1 MNTFLRALA
10 DESRLVFLD
19 WGVLVITVLAV
30 VVYAFFY
37 PIPYSNQLLKDV
49 PIAVVDSDAS
59 GLSRRLVRMAD
70 AHEGLRVAAQADSMA
85 EAEALVRGGRVTGV
99 LAIPRG
105 FERDVLG
112 GRQARVSG
120 HIDTS
125 YLLSYSTA
133 LTGLLE
139 SAGTLSAGVEVG
151 RLRARGLSRDAALRA
166 RRPVSLDMR
175 PLFNATSGY
184 ATYVVPAVLILILQQ
199 TLLIGIGMSGGARR
213 ERAAAG
219 RAAPLDVEGHPA
231 AQVLG
236 RSAPFLMLYA
246 ANAAFYFVF
255 IPRHFGYYLPGSL
268 GATALLTVPFLLA
281 TVFLGF
287 TLRAFFGRRETAMQV
302 LLFTSLLFVFLGGFA
317 WPAEAVPAWIRE
329 AARVVPSTS
338 AIPAYLRL
346 TRFGAG
352 LGDVSREAATLWALA
367 AIYFPMACVV
377 ERLLQGRARRVS
389 GPGPATAVTRRA

>member
-1 MNTFLRALA
+1 MKTFLRAFA

-37 PIPYSNQLLKDV
+37 PIPYSNQILKDV

-59 GLSRRLVRMAD
+59 GLSRRLIRMAD
-70 AHEGLRVAAQADSMA
+70 AHEGLRVAARAASMA
-85 EAEALVRGGRVTGV
+85 EAEALVRNGGAAGV
-99 LAIPRG
+99 LVIPSG
-105 FERDVLG
+105 FERDVLQ
-112 GRQARVSG
+112 GRPARVSG

-139 SAGTLSAGVEVG
+139 SAGTLSAGVEVA
-151 RLRARGLSRDAALRA
+151 RLRARGLSREAALRA
-166 RRPVSLDMR
+166 RRPVNLDMR
-175 PLFNATSGY
+175 PLFNANSGY

-213 ERAAAG
+213 ERAQAG
-219 RAAPLDVEGHPA
+219 QASPLDVEGHPV

-236 RSAPFLMLYA
+236 RSVPFLLLYA
-246 ANAAFYFVF
+246 ANAAFSFAF
-255 IPRHFGYYLPGSL
+255 IPRFFGYYLPGSL
-268 GATALLTVPFLLA
+268 GATALVTVPFLLA
-281 TVFLGF
+281 TAFLGF
-287 TLRAFFGRRETAMQV
+287 TLRACFGRRETAMQV
-302 LLFTSLLFVFLGGFA
+302 LLVTSLLFVFLAGFA

-329 AARVVPSTS
+329 AARVVPTTS

-346 TRFGAG
+346 TRIGAG
-352 LGDVSREAATLWALA
+352 LGDVAREAATLWALA
-367 AIYFPMACVV
+367 AIYFPAACAV
-377 ERLLQGRARRVS
+377 EGLLQRRARRVR
-389 GPGPATAVTRRA
+389 PPA